1 MVPSPYGMT
10 TPSVITYA
18 VGMAR
23 WAPDTRERLRAAA
36 LELFDEQGF
45 TATTVPDIV
54 ARAGLTKRTFF
65 RHFSDKR
72 EVFFGDDEIPAI
84 ARRLLATTPAHVPP
98 LTLVSEGLRTLAVE
112 RFEPQRDRMRSARS
126 VIDAEPALRE
136 RDLRKQADL
145 RDAVEQGLLGRGED
159 PLTARV
165 LAGVTVEWFQT
176 ALEAWL
182 DDGTGA
188 PLTTHLDAVLARTRE
203 VLG

>member
-1 MVPSPYGMT
+1 
-10 TPSVITYA
+10 
-18 VGMAR
+18 MAR
-23 WAPDTRERLRAAA
+23 WAPDTRERLRTAA

-45 TATTVPDIV
+45 AATTVPDIV

-84 ARRLLATTPAHVPP
+84 ARHLLASAPSDVPP
-98 LTLVSEGLRTLAVE
+98 MVLVSEGLRGLAAE
-112 RFEPQRDRMRSARS
+112 RFEPQRDRIRAARR
-126 VIDAEPALRE
+126 VIEAEPALRE

-145 RDAVEQGLLGRGED
+145 RDAIEQGFTDRGED
-159 PLTARV
+159 ALTARV
-165 LAGVTVEWFQT
+165 LGGVAVAWFQT

-182 DDGTGA
+182 DDDTGA
-188 PLTTHLDAVLARTRE
+188 PLAVHLDTVLARMRS